1 MRVYLNLLVL
11 VGALALL
18 SPGASAGV
26 GEGDAAPE
34 FEGKEYVNTAA
45 CTLKALRGQ
54 AVFLEIFRT
63 T

>member
-1 MRVYLNLLVL
+1 MRWKLSLLV
-11 VGALALL
+11 VGATLALL
-18 SPGASAGV
+18 APCASAAL

-34 FEGKEYVNTAA
+34 FEGKEYVNTPA